1 MQRQAG
7 ALLRLLLFLQ
17 AEILPSAFLKLAE
30 KEPEGPVRFF
40 LSAGAGPE
48 TDMVVFR
55 DVGLQKR
62 IGNLKN
68 TDAGVLGAAGGMDIS
83 GIDEDKITHLQL
95 KPCIVHIHFHASR
108 IDQQNLQAVMPVSG
122 DAHAGVF
129 IGKAPDLKIRLHD
142 HIFMDGFPGSLN
154 VGFWA

>member
-30 KEPEGPVRFF
+30 NEPEGPVRFF

-55 DVGLQKR
+55 DV
-62 IGNLKN
+62 
-68 TDAGVLGAAGGMDIS
+68 
-83 GIDEDKITHLQL
+83 
-95 KPCIVHIHFHASR
+95 
-108 IDQQNLQAVMPVSG
+108 
-122 DAHAGVF
+122 
-129 IGKAPDLKIRLHD
+129 
-142 HIFMDGFPGSLN
+142 
-154 VGFWA
+154 